1 LNLVIWQLNKKD
13 TKFQNQTQIYFPRLL
28 SKEKKKINFCPTIG
42 CACSSL
48 LNNYLQSWHHPYVIQ
63 P

>member
-1 LNLVIWQLNKKD
+1 MNLVIWQLNLKY
-13 TKFQNQTQIYFPRLL
+13 TKFQHQTQIYFHEL
-28 SKEKKKINFCPTIG
+28 SKKKKINFCPTTK
-42 CACSSL
+42 CLCSSL